1 MVSGLSLVKY
11 NPDTGNITGFIQNLK
26 SLFEVKPPTEETLQ
40 WFRSL
45 DTITDKTAID
55 LTNAE
60 KTFNVTEDSAIKF
73 ATAVK
78 DGSVQ
83 LEEGQTMLQGYQAWM
98 KATGRESEIAAI
110 KVKAMTAATK
120 LLSTIGW
127 AAVIAAGTWAFSKLA
142 DTVDHYI
149 NRAKY
154 VAEAAETAQSKI
166 DNAFPGLMT
175 AMDEKK

>member
-26 SLFEVKPPTEETLQ
+26 TLFEVKPPTEETLQ

-55 LTNAE
+55 LTKAE

-78 DGSVQ
+78 NGSVQ
-83 LEEGQTMLQGYQAWM
+83 LEEGQSSFLLLDGL
-98 KATGRESEIAAI
+98 
-110 KVKAMTAATK
+110 
-120 LLSTIGW
+120 LLSLQVHGFL
-127 AAVIAAGTWAFSKLA
+127 VSL
-142 DTVDHYI
+142 
-149 NRAKY
+149 
-154 VAEAAETAQSKI
+154 
-166 DNAFPGLMT
+166 LMQ
-175 AMDEKK
+175 